1 MPVNFLSPTQARR
14 YGRYNGDPAPTQLA
28 KYFFL
33 DDKDR
38 AEIACHRGSHNRLGY
53 ATQLCTVRFLSTFLP
68 DPTDVPRVCCEAPG
82 GAVRHARSGLP
93 GPV

>member
-1 MPVNFLSPTQARR
+1 MPVNFLAPAQARR

-38 AEIACHRGSHNRLGY
+38 AEIGPPAATLRGFTLAYY
-53 ATQLCTVRFLSTFLP
+53 AQDCPPGS
-68 DPTDVPRVCCEAPG
+68 RV
-82 GAVRHARSGLP
+82 SKL
-93 GPV
+93 